1 MKRITAVSGAGI
13 AAVALTLTLAG
24 CGSSTKTEEKTT
36 ATTSAQA
43 TSAAPSSAEPTSAAP
58 PTSGDPQA
66 AGGETLDDYIAKN
79 GIQKTVIRRGEPGPT
94 IDLPVPQGWSRTEPG
109 DDDSFGGLIYDAAVS
124 KDKPPR
130 IRANLYKLTGNI
142 DQAKVL
148 ELAPAALKSL
158 PNFQPLGSPGDAE
171 LSGFKASQVG
181 GSYVKNG
188 DSWLVAQKTT
198 VIPTDGGVFV
208 FQLNAE
214 GLESDMPV
222 LMDGTS
228 VIDKQ
233 TKITP

>member
-1 MKRITAVSGAGI
+1 MKPITAVSGAGVV
-13 AAVALTLTLAG
+13 AVALTLTLAG

-36 ATTSAQA
+36 TTTSTQA
-43 TSAAPSSAEPTSAAP
+43 TSAAPTSGEPTSAA

-66 AGGETLDDYIAKN
+66 AGGDTLDDYIAKN
-79 GIQKTVIRRGEPGPT
+79 GIQKTIIRPGDPGPT
-94 IDLPVPQGWSRTEPG
+94 IDLPVPQGWSKTAPG
-109 DDDSFGGLIYDAAVS
+109 DDAAYGGLVYDAAVS

-130 IRANLYKLTGNI
+130 IRASLYKLTGNV

-148 ELAPAALKSL
+148 ELAPAVLKSL
-158 PNFQPLGSPGDAE
+158 PNFQSLGSPSDAE

>member
-1 MKRITAVSGAGI
+1 MKRTTAVSGAGI

-24 CGSSTKTEEKTT
+24 CGSDTKTEAT
-36 ATTSAQA
+36 TTSAAPTASA
-43 TSAAPSSAEPTSAAP
+43 TSAASPSPETTSAAPTSAAP
-58 PTSGDPQA
+58 E

-79 GIQKTVIRRGEPGPT
+79 GIQKTVIRPGEPGPT
-94 IDLPVPQGWSRTEPG
+94 IDLPAPQGWSKTEPG
-109 DDDSFGGLIYDAAVS
+109 DDAPYGGLIYDGAVS

-130 IRANLYKLTGNI
+130 IRASLYKLTGNV

-148 ELAPAALKSL
+148 ELAPATLKSL
-158 PNFQPLGSPGDAE
+158 PNFQSLGSPGDTE

-228 VIDKQ
+228 AIDKEA
-233 TKITP
+233 KITP

>member
-1 MKRITAVSGAGI
+1 MMRITAVSGAGI
-13 AAVALTLTLAG
+13 AAVALTLTLAA
-24 CGSSTKTEEKTT
+24 CGSDTKTEEKATS
-36 ATTSAQA
+36 TTSAESA
-43 TSAAPSSAEPTSAAP
+43 TSAPSPAPESTSPA
-58 PTSGDPQA
+58 PTSGAPA
-66 AGGETLDDYIAKN
+66 AAGETLDDYIAKN

-94 IDLPVPQGWSRTEPG
+94 IDLPTPQGWAVAEPS
-109 DDDSFGGLIYDAAVS
+109 DDDPYGGLVYSGAVS

-130 IRANLYKLTGNI
+130 IRASLYKLTGNV
-142 DQAKVL
+142 DEAKVL

-158 PNFQPLGSPGDAE
+158 PNFQALGSPGDAQ

-198 VIPTDGGVFV
+198 VIPTDGGVYV

-222 LMDGTS
+222 LMDGTT

>member
-1 MKRITAVSGAGI
+1 MKRTTAVSGAGI

-24 CGSSTKTEEKTT
+24 CGLGTKTEAKT
-36 ATTSAQA
+36 
-43 TSAAPSSAEPTSAAP
+43 TSAAPATSATSPSPETTSAAP
-58 PTSGDPQA
+58 ASAAPE

-79 GIQKTVIRRGEPGPT
+79 GIQKTVIRPGEPGPT
-94 IDLPVPQGWSRTEPG
+94 IDLPTPQGWSKTEPG
-109 DDDSFGGLIYDAAVS
+109 DDAPYGGLVYDGAVS

-130 IRANLYKLTGNI
+130 IRATLYKLTGNV

-158 PNFQPLGSPGDAE
+158 PNFQSLGSPSDAE

-214 GLESDMPV
+214 GLESDTPV

-228 VIDKQ
+228 AIDKD

>member
-1 MKRITAVSGAGI
+1 MMRITAVSRAGI
-13 AAVALTLTLAG
+13 AAVALTLTLAACASG
-24 CGSSTKTEEKTT
+24 TKTEEKSTST
-36 ATTSAQA
+36 SSATSAQTTTSAPSLES
-43 TSAAPSSAEPTSAAP
+43 TSPA
-58 PTSGDPQA
+58 PTSGTPA
-66 AGGETLDDYIAKN
+66 ATGESLDDYIAEN

-94 IDLPVPQGWSRTEPG
+94 IDLPTPQGWAVAAPS
-109 DDDSFGGLIYDAAVS
+109 DDDPYGGLVYSGAVS

-130 IRANLYKLTGNI
+130 IRASLYKLTGNV
-142 DQAKVL
+142 DPAKVL

-158 PNFQPLGSPGDAE
+158 PNFQALGSPGDAQ

-198 VIPTDGGVFV
+198 VIPTDGGVYV

-222 LMDGTS
+222 LMDGTT

-233 TKITP
+233 TQITP

>member
-1 MKRITAVSGAGI
+1 MKRTTAVRGAGI

-24 CGSSTKTEEKTT
+24 CGSGTKTEEKTT
-36 ATTSAQA
+36 SAAPATSATSAGSPSPETTSAA
-43 TSAAPSSAEPTSAAP
+43 PTSAAP
-58 PTSGDPQA
+58 A

-79 GIQKTVIRRGEPGPT
+79 GIQKTVIRPGEPGPT
-94 IDLPVPQGWSRTEPG
+94 IDLPVPQGWSKTEPG
-109 DDDSFGGLIYDAAVS
+109 DDAPYGGLIYDGAVS

-130 IRANLYKLTGNI
+130 IRASLYKLTGNI

-148 ELAPAALKSL
+148 ELAPATLKSL
-158 PNFQPLGSPGDAE
+158 PNFQSLGSPGDAE

-214 GLESDMPV
+214 GLESDTPV

-228 VIDKQ
+228 AIDKE